1 MSSSMS
7 STMSSSMSSSSIPPT
22 SVTNKPKPTKKERR
36 SNIGRAKAVD
46 RGQYTHSYLHTPNR
60 PLSGLPSLSS
70 NYTVLGIET
79 SCDDTGVAVVRSDGV
94 ILGEAIASQVEVHE
108 GYGGI
113 VPGLARQAHE
123 DNIQPTIDAAL
134 SMAGMQAGDVDAV
147 AVTVGPGL
155 EICLRVGCEKAKD
168 IAIANKK
175 PFVAVHHLEAH
186 ILMARLGEGG
196 VEFPFLALLVSGGH
210 CQILRC
216 DGMGDYTV
224 VGGTLDDSLGE
235 AYDKVARM
243 LGLPVGGGGG
253 PAVEKIAL
261 AGNHTKIKLPIPMQH
276 RKDCD
281 FSFAGLKNAFRMA
294 VSRLKDLRGVPQD
307 GELAF
312 EDQAD
317 LAASFQHAAPA
328 SAGSWSSGAWR
339 QTLRFGRP

>member
-1 MSSSMS
+1 M
-7 STMSSSMSSSSIPPT
+7 
-22 SVTNKPKPTKKERR
+22 
-36 SNIGRAKAVD
+36 
-46 RGQYTHSYLHTPNR
+46 
-60 PLSGLPSLSS
+60 
-70 NYTVLGIET
+70 
-79 SCDDTGVAVVRSDGV
+79 
-94 ILGEAIASQVEVHE
+94 GEAIASQVEVHE

-317 LAASFQHAAPA
+317 LAASFQHAAVRHLEQRIDRAIAVVEDGPPA
-328 SAGSWSSGAWR
+328 GISRLVVVGGVAANLAIREALERVCARHGWDVVTPPPRLCTDNGVMAAWAGVEKLNCEISDKPEGQEVYARYPFASYNK
-339 QTLRFGRP
+339 TKD